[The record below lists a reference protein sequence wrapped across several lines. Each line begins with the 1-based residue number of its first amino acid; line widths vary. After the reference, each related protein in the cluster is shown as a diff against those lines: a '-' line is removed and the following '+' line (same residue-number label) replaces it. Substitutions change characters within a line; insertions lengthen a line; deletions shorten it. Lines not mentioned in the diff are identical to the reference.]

1 MQIKERMIA
10 GKTMRLET
18 GRVARQSNGSVLV
31 TYGETTVLAA
41 VNAAKEARED
51 IDWFPLQVEYREKH
65 YAGGKIPGGFFKREA
80 RPAEHEVLTSR
91 VTDRPIRPLFPKGFK
106 NETQVIITVLQS
118 DGENNPDVLAGV
130 GASAALMT
138 STIPWNGPIA
148 TVRVGRLDGK
158 YVINPTRIELEDSDM
173 EMVVSGNNET
183 VVMVEGEADCISE
196 SEMLEALKQAH
207 EVIKEII
214 DLQNELVDM
223 LDIKKD
229 EVVIKEPDGTIVAE
243 IDKQIGNQ
251 VGEIV
256 KIVDKQERS
265 SAKDNLVSTILD
277 GLEDSFPEEGNT
289 IKSIIDDRFKAGF
302 REQILATGF
311 RSDGRSTTDIRDIS
325 IEPGLLQRTHG
336 SALFTRGETQALVV
350 TTLGSKSSEQIVDS
364 MDDDYKK
371 NYYLHYNF
379 PPYCVGE
386 TGRIGFTSRREIGH
400 GNLAQRAIKPVLPEY
415 DDFPY
420 TIRIVSEIMESN
432 GSSSMASVCG
442 GSLSLMNAGAPL
454 KGHVAG
460 IAMGLITDGERH
472 AILSDILGMEDHL
485 GDMDFKVAGSEEGI
499 TAIQLDLKIE
509 GLSFELMEQA
519 LDQAKQGRLHI
530 LGKMNEVLP
539 EADEISQY
547 APRIMS
553 VNINPEKIGAL
564 IGPGGK
570 NIKRIIEDTE
580 CEVNV
585 DDDGLVTIAGANT
598 VKCEEA
604 MEMVKAITFEP
615 EVGMEF
621 DSKVTRLM
629 SFGAFVEFA
638 PGREGMVHIS
648 ELEWHRVEKVEDV
661 LKTGDEVKVKLIKV
675 DDQGRLDFSRKA
687 LLEKPEGYVE
697 RPRKP
702 RNSGGRGGNRPF
714 KKKRF

>member
-1 MQIKERMIA
+1 
-10 GKTMRLET
+10 
-18 GRVARQSNGSVLV
+18 
-31 TYGETTVLAA
+31 
-41 VNAAKEARED
+41 
-51 IDWFPLQVEYREKH
+51 
-65 YAGGKIPGGFFKREA
+65 
-80 RPAEHEVLTSR
+80 
-91 VTDRPIRPLFPKGFK
+91 
-106 NETQVIITVLQS
+106 
-118 DGENNPDVLAGV
+118 
-130 GASAALMT
+130 
-138 STIPWNGPIA
+138 
-148 TVRVGRLDGK
+148 
-158 YVINPTRIELEDSDM
+158 
-173 EMVVSGNNET
+173 
-183 VVMVEGEADCISE
+183 
-196 SEMLEALKQAH
+196 ML
-207 EVIKEII
+207 
-214 DLQNELVDM
+214 
-223 LDIKKD
+223 
-229 EVVIKEPDGTIVAE
+229 
-243 IDKQIGNQ
+243 
-251 VGEIV
+251 
-256 KIVDKQERS
+256 
-265 SAKDNLVSTILD
+265 
-277 GLEDSFPEEGNT
+277 
-289 IKSIIDDRFKAGF
+289 
-302 REQILATGF
+302 F
-311 RSDGRSTTDIRDIS
+311 RS
-325 IEPGLLQRTHG
+325 EPSLLKRTHG

-400 GNLAQRAIKPVLPEY
+400 GNLAQRAIKPVLPDY

-442 GSLSLMNAGAPL
+442 GSLSLMSAGAPL

-519 LDQAKQGRLHI
+519 LEQAKQGRLHI
-530 LGKMNEVLP
+530 LKKMNDVLP
-539 EADEISQY
+539 EANEISQY

-553 VNINPEKIGAL
+553 VSINPEKIGAL

-598 VKCEEA
+598 VKCTEA

-615 EVGMEF
+615 EI
-621 DSKVTRLM
+621 
-629 SFGAFVEFA
+629 
-638 PGREGMVHIS
+638 GRASCRE
-648 ELEWHRVEKVEDV
+648 RV
-661 LKTGDEVKVKLIKV
+661 
-675 DDQGRLDFSRKA
+675 
-687 LLEKPEGYVE
+687 
-697 RPRKP
+697 
-702 RNSGGRGGNRPF
+702 
-714 KKKRF
+714 